1 MNEIN
6 YNHGKKVTI
15 ACIIGNFALSLL
27 KLFAGIL
34 GRSQAMISDA
44 LHSASDIVSSLVILI
59 GIRIAKK
66 PVDKD
71 HPYGHGKV
79 EPIAA
84 AFVGL
89 SLVFAAVMIL
99 KGIVE
104 SIAAH
109 TFSTPTVLALC
120 AAVVSI
126 VTKEAMYRL
135 TFAAGKKINSESIMA
150 DAWHHRSD
158 AFSSVATFIG
168 IGGSMAG
175 RWLGVSFL
183 EYLDPIAGAAVA
195 CLIFKVAYDILRQS
209 VKRLMDTSPDDE
221 TIGHIRDS
229 ALCVGG
235 IIRIPHIKGRYV
247 GPHLF
252 VDMEIE
258 VSAGITVEAG
268 HQLADLARDAVISAV
283 DDVYDVLVHVE
294 PVDMDTQP
302 APLVPEE
309 LTDG

>member
-6 YNHGKKVTI
+6 YTHGKKVTI
-15 ACIIGNFALSLL
+15 ACIGGNVALSIL

-66 PVDKD
+66 PVDKN

-99 KGIVE
+99 KGIGE

-126 VTKEAMYRL
+126 VTKEVMYRL
-135 TFAAGKKINSESIMA
+135 TYRAGKQINSESIMA

-158 AFSSVATFIG
+158 AFSSVGSFVG
-168 IGGSMAG
+168 ILGSMAG
-175 RWLGVSFL
+175 RWLGVPFL
-183 EYLDPIAGAAVA
+183 TYLDPIAGAVVA
-195 CLIFKVAYDILRQS
+195 CLIFKVAFDILRQS

-221 TIGHIRDS
+221 TIRCIRDN
-229 ALCVGG
+229 ALRIDG

-247 GPHLF
+247 GAHLF

-258 VSAGITVEAG
+258 VSACITVEAG
-268 HQLADLARDAVISAV
+268 HRLAERAREAVISAV

-294 PVDMDTQP
+294 PVDAGTP
-302 APLVPEE
+302 PVPLEVEE
-309 LTDG
+309 VSHG